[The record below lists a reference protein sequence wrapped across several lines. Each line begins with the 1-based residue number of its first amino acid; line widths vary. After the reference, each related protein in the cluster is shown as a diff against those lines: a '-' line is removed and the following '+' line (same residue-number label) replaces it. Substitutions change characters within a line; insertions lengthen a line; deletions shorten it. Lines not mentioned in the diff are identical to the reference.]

1 MRHFEEA
8 MKKIRPLST
17 QELNIYKRISE
28 QFGKPELASSTRGG
42 AGMPMERGG
51 GSEGGAAD
59 SAIT

>member
-1 MRHFEEA
+1 

-28 QFGKPELASSTRGG
+28 QFGKPELASSTGEG
-42 AGMPMERGG
+42 AGMSMERGRG
-51 GSEGGAAD
+51 EGGTAD

>member
-1 MRHFEEA
+1 

-28 QFGKPELASSTRGG
+28 QFGKPELASIGGG

-51 GSEGGAAD
+51 GSGGGVQ
-59 SAIT
+59 ILQ